1 MGKDEAA
8 GKQITPLMSALIG
21 GVTGAIEISITY
33 PTEYLKTCMQLYPDI
48 NKKGMINYS
57 KETFASKGF
66 FGKFILTF
74 RILQRVFS
82 FAFILRS

>member
-1 MGKDEAA
+1 MGKDDAA

-33 PTEYLKTCMQLYPDI
+33 PTEYLKTCMQLYPEI

-66 FGKFILTF
+66 FGKFNSDF
-74 RILQRVFS
+74 
-82 FAFILRS
+82 